1 MDNIIASQLPCSLL
15 PAEINQLN
23 CMKLRKIVFGMTREY
38 KIIIVPKLSV
48 LPKMQC
54 DKHLRKRYK

>member
-23 CMKLRKIVFGMTREY
+23 CTKLRKTAFGMTREY
-38 KIIIVPKLSV
+38 KL
-48 LPKMQC
+48 L
-54 DKHLRKRYK
+54 